1 MTPLEFFDI
10 EASEFSSLNVNIK
23 EYFITL
29 AYDEKSYEWYCLVDD
44 EEADKKKYENNR
56 ANALYAAYL
65 VSKNPKYST
74 SSNSSSDLYL
84 KKKVID
90 KSIVEYAEKSGSK
103 SSKAT
108 YSSDDNYY
116 LTEYKKL
123 VSKCGF
129 GSTSCN
135 RLSIYSIKR

>member
-10 EASEFSSLNVNIK
+10 EASEFSSLRVDIK
-23 EYFITL
+23 QYFITL
-29 AYDEKSYEWYCLVDD
+29 AYAEKHYEWYCLITEDGNED
-44 EEADKKKYENNR
+44 EKNR

-65 VSKNPKYST
+65 VSKNPKHSA

-90 KSIVEYAEKSGSK
+90 KSTFEFAEKSGSK
-103 SSKAT
+103 SSSAT
-108 YSSDDNYY
+108 YYSDDNYY

-129 GSTSCN
+129 GSASYN
-135 RLSIYSIKR
+135 RLAIYAIKR

>member
-10 EASEFSSLNVNIK
+10 EASEFSSLSVDIK
-23 EYFITL
+23 QYFITL
-29 AYDEKSYEWYCLVDD
+29 ADGKKSYEWYCLTDD
-44 EEADKKKYENNR
+44 ETNR

-90 KSIVEYAEKSGSK
+90 KSTFEYAEKSGSK
-103 SSKAT
+103 SSSAT
-108 YSSDDNYY
+108 YSFDDNYY
-116 LTEYKKL
+116 LTEYKEL

-135 RLSIYSIKR
+135 RLSIYAIKR